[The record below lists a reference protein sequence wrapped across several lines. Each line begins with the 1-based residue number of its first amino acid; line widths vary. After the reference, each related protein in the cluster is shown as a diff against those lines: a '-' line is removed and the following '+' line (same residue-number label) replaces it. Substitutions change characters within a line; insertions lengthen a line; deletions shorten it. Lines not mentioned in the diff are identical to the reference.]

1 MPTMLIVEEGEADS
15 PQSSRTETVTSY
27 RESFKE
33 ELVHFHECV
42 TGGRVPTTSGV
53 DSLHDIALC
62 EAVVAVHRSRT
73 RRDRPSEPAMAAA
86 PHRPS

>member
-1 MPTMLIVEEGEADS
+1 MLIVEDGEADS